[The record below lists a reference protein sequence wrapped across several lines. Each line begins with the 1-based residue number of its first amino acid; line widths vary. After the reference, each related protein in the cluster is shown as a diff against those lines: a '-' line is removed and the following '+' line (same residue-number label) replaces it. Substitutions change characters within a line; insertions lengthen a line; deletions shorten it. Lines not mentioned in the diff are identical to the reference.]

1 MKNNTTTLERNLGEL
16 LHQLNMHSGPLAE
29 TGASVA
35 SIMEVSAEDPQ
46 KDKEFFH
53 PPAPPGGLLEPS
65 CAQLWLEHFGRRFR
79 QTYRAK
85 NPEAPRS
92 QGSQDSKHRPGT
104 LASIAAG
111 QDADTAVII
120 SAAKRAG
127 SRREALDKED
137 DLANFE
143 KRTADVIVLSRLSD
157 IDTVCHDQLVL
168 GPALALVHCYGLG
181 KILTDKQDMVAFMEK
196 PTAAQEHPMLCF
208 AASAHSKLLGIQLHS
223 ELPQFLAC
231 MRCRFFHEALQDSPA
246 KTLTFPNFWVESA
259 KKAMA
264 WARRDQ
270 VLQVGGAPSESEKAV
285 KHRLRT
291 ATEQFKTAIGCTNY
305 VILQLQ
311 TKDNVADAISRGDL
325 LLEELGEEGDTVY
338 VVSSWFSL
346 FQEMPF
352 QNKSKWMLTIERCML
367 LPQIDVT
374 SWTLLHRKFMVEFSL
389 GPPLAFTY
397 FVAVPVPDKENGES
411 VDLSK
416 QDTRPVLACL
426 VRNFSP
432 GPVLSIV
439 FLQPSSDGRGFLCLR
454 GLPYDPNNYARCG
467 TDVQADPKAQAVHL
481 QSRKRK
487 LEDHIEELK
496 LELGVNQQDLTKVQ
510 RKLFSLSE
518 SQSS

>member
-1 MKNNTTTLERNLGEL
+1 
-16 LHQLNMHSGPLAE
+16 MHSGPLAE

-35 SIMEVSAEDPQ
+35 SIMEVSAEGPQ
-46 KDKEFFH
+46 KEEEFFI
-53 PPAPPGGLLEPS
+53 PPAQPGGLLEPS
-65 CAQLWLEHFGRRFR
+65 DFAVKCAQLWLEHFGRRFR

-92 QGSQDSKHRPGT
+92 QGSQDAKHRPGT

-111 QDADTAVII
+111 QGAATAAIV

-127 SRREALDKED
+127 SRREALDEED
-137 DLANFE
+137 GLANFE
-143 KRTADVIVLSRLSD
+143 KRTADVIVLHRLSD

-181 KILTDKQDMVAFMEK
+181 KILTDKQDMVAFMDK
-196 PTAAQEHPMLCF
+196 PAAAQEHPMLCF
-208 AASAHSKLLGIQLHS
+208 AASARSKLLGIQLHS
-223 ELPQFLAC
+223 ELPQLLAC
-231 MRCRFFHEALQDSPA
+231 IRCRFFHEALQDSPA

-352 QNKSKWMLTIERCML
+352 QNKSKWMLTI
-367 LPQIDVT
+367 
-374 SWTLLHRKFMVEFSL
+374 
-389 GPPLAFTY
+389 
-397 FVAVPVPDKENGES
+397 
-411 VDLSK
+411 
-416 QDTRPVLACL
+416 
-426 VRNFSP
+426 
-432 GPVLSIV
+432 
-439 FLQPSSDGRGFLCLR
+439 
-454 GLPYDPNNYARCG
+454 
-467 TDVQADPKAQAVHL
+467 
-481 QSRKRK
+481 
-487 LEDHIEELK
+487 
-496 LELGVNQQDLTKVQ
+496 
-510 RKLFSLSE
+510 
-518 SQSS
+518 